1 MDLSEARMDGR
12 PAEDRIEEL
21 SRVILV
27 VLLLVTLW
35 HFL

>member
-1 MDLSEARMDGR
+1 MDLSETHIDSRA
-12 PAEDRIEEL
+12 PEDRIEEL

-27 VLLLVTLW
+27 VLLLATLW